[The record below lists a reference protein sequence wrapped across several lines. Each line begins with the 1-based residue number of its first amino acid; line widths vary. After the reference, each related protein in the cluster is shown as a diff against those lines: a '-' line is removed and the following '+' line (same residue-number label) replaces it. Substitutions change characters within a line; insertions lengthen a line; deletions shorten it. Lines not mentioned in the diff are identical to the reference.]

1 MSATAVPSTAPRSGG
16 PASADAR
23 ELAARLS
30 PAMPAGGWQGWL
42 GPLLVTALAAV
53 LRLWDLGRPH
63 VIAFDETYY
72 PKDALSLLQFGVERA
87 LVDNANELILASDGS
102 DWRTLGLF
110 KDAPAFV
117 VHPPLGKWTI
127 ALGEA
132 VFGATP
138 LGWRIAVAI
147 LGVLGVLLTA
157 RIARR
162 LTRSNL
168 IGTIAGLL
176 LAIDGMHLVLSRTGL
191 LDLTLGFWVLVAF
204 GCLLLDRDR
213 TRGRIAQRLLA
224 GEPMQDLR
232 DEHLAGGS
240 LLGMGLGA
248 RPWRWAAVVALG
260 LACSVKWSAL
270 WFVVAFLLM
279 SLLWDVSLR
288 RMLGG
293 QHPWVATAVRAIP
306 FGLISLV
313 VIVVLYTLSWTGWF
327 LSDLGYAR
335 DWAQAQGPSLVP
347 DALRSLWH
355 YHGEAWRFHVGLN
368 SPHSYASNPL
378 SWPFQSRPTS
388 FSWETVKEVTP
399 QCPSGN
405 CAAEVLALGNPVIWW
420 AGIVAMVHQL
430 WRWAGR
436 RDWRSGAV
444 LCGIAAGWLPWLL
457 YLDRTIFTFYTVVY
471 APFLV
476 MALAM
481 SLGTVIG
488 PKDATESRRQWGAF
502 AAGAVIVAAV
512 IVAWWMYPIWTG
524 VLLPY
529 DQWQLRMWMPT
540 WI

>member
-1 MSATAVPSTAPRSGG
+1 MSATAALRPGSGAEPGTTA
-16 PASADAR
+16 A

-30 PAMPAGGWQGWL
+30 PAMPAGGWRGWL
-42 GPLLVTALAAV
+42 GPLLVMALAAV

-63 VIAFDETYY
+63 VVAFDETYY
-72 PKDALSLLQFGVERA
+72 PKDALALLKFGVERA
-87 LVDNANELILASDGS
+87 FVDTANDLLLASDGTN
-102 DWRTLGLF
+102 WRDLPLF
-110 KDAPAFV
+110 KDEPAFV

-138 LGWRIAVAI
+138 FGWRIAVAV
-147 LGVLGVLLTA
+147 LGVIAVLLTA

-213 TRGRIAQRLLA
+213 TRARLARQAGAGAELA
-224 GEPMQDLR
+224 
-232 DEHLAGGS
+232 HAS
-240 LLGMGLGA
+240 LGA

-270 WFVVAFLLM
+270 WFVAAFLLM
-279 SLLWDVSLR
+279 SLLWDVGLR
-288 RMLGG
+288 RAIGRAR
-293 QHPWVATAVRAIP
+293 PWVETAMRAIP
-306 FGLISLV
+306 FGILALV
-313 VIVVLYTLSWTGWF
+313 VIVALYTLSWTGWF

-335 DWAQAQGPSLVP
+335 DWAQGQGPSFVP

-355 YHGEAWRFHVGLN
+355 YHGEAWRFHVGLT

-378 SWPFQSRPTS
+378 SWPLQTRPTS

-399 QCPSGN
+399 ACPSGN

-420 AGIVAMVHQL
+420 AALIAMVHQL
-430 WRWAGR
+430 WRWAAR

-457 YLDRTIFTFYTVVY
+457 YLNRTIFTFYTVVY
-471 APFLV
+471 VPFLV

-488 PKDATESRRQWGAF
+488 PKDASEARRQWGAF

-524 VLLPY
+524 ELLPY

-540 WI
+540 WV

>member
-1 MSATAVPSTAPRSGG
+1 MAAPAYDDAVSAAVVQQ
-16 PASADAR
+16 PAQPTGSDAAL
-23 ELAARLS
+23 LAARLS
-30 PAMPAGGWQGWL
+30 PAMPAGGWRGWI
-42 GPLLVTALAAV
+42 GPLLVTALATV

-72 PKDALSLLQFGVERA
+72 PKDALALLKFGVERA
-87 LVDNANELILASDGS
+87 FVDNANDQLLRSDGS
-102 DWRTLGLF
+102 TWRTLDLF
-110 KDAPAFV
+110 TGDPAFV

-138 LGWRIAVAI
+138 FGWRISVAV
-147 LGVLGVLLTA
+147 LGVIAVLLTA

-213 TRGRIAQRLLA
+213 TRRRLAALVRAGSDPAALALGR
-224 GEPMQDLR
+224 
-232 DEHLAGGS
+232 
-240 LLGMGLGA
+240 
-248 RPWRWAAVVALG
+248 RPWRWAAVVALA

-270 WFVVAFLLM
+270 WFVAAFLLM
-279 SLLWDVSLR
+279 SLLWDVGLR
-288 RMLGG
+288 RSLGV
-293 QHPWVATAVRAIP
+293 QRPWIATALRAVP
-306 FGLISLV
+306 FGLASIAIV
-313 VIVVLYTLSWTGWF
+313 VVLYTLSWTGWF

-335 DWAQAQGPSLVP
+335 DWAQAQGPSIVP

-378 SWPFQSRPTS
+378 SWPFQTRPTS
-388 FSWETVKEVTP
+388 FSWETVKEVTDE
-399 QCPSGN
+399 CPSGN

-420 AGIVAMVHQL
+420 AGIIAMVHQL
-430 WRWAGR
+430 WRWAAR

-471 APFLV
+471 VPFLV

-488 PKDATESRRQWGAF
+488 PRDAPESRRQWGAF
-502 AAGAVIVAAV
+502 AAGAVILAAV

-529 DQWQLRMWMPT
+529 DLWQLRMWMPT